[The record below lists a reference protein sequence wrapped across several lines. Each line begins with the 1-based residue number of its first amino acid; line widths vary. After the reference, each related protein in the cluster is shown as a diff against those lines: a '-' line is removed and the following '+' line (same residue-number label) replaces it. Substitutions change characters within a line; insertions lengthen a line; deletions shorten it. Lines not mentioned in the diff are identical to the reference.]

1 MDKDI
6 YKNVSN
12 QVEKKTLLKKSEI
25 STKLPLSKK

>member
-1 MDKDI
+1 MDKEI

-25 STKLPLSKK
+25 SMKLTLSKK